1 MLLTQRSE
9 CERQGITRRARHWLP
24 KAGQNTCRG
33 ESNTAAG
40 GPNSGQA
47 PPNRCREQ
55 ELRGRHDCNGRE
67 EGTQHRERE
76 NIGVLKTGRYASRSG
91 GAVQAQAVRLYI
103 PTDERVLSRQLLLP
117 CRRRRADSAQV
128 LQQVK
133 VKGKEWGRCPYRPPA
148 DQCLILRGTP
158 GAGTAERPWFERV
171 VREH

>member
-1 MLLTQRSE
+1 M
-9 CERQGITRRARHWLP
+9 
-24 KAGQNTCRG
+24 
-33 ESNTAAG
+33 
-40 GPNSGQA
+40 
-47 PPNRCREQ
+47 
-55 ELRGRHDCNGRE
+55 
-67 EGTQHRERE
+67 
-76 NIGVLKTGRYASRSG
+76 
-91 GAVQAQAVRLYI
+91 QAQAVRLYI